1 MDETVSSIE
10 AEHSRMGRLWSEET
24 GKESKDVRLE
34 YLNNGYM
41 FRIPNTNSE
50 KSLRKMDGVRVS
62 CILKNGVQFETKKLK
77 RLDEE
82 YRATLEEYEQ
92 TQRAGELPLFFFL
105 FFLFFFFLLQASF
118 LFILSFA

>member
-92 TQRAGELPLFFFL
+92 TQRAGELPLFFSFFFFSFL
-105 FFLFFFFLLQASF
+105 FFCKPHSF
-118 LFILSFA
+118 LF